1 MHGGEL
7 AGQGRAEQVSSLRT
21 EAVEHRKSKTSHGQ
35 RNHLRKGLYLVGLV
49 DGHDGGQLGTTGLD
63 FASSLFYVVEMA

>member
-1 MHGGEL
+1 MHRGEL

-49 DGHDGGQLGTTGLD
+49 DGHDEGQLGNNRVGFLP
-63 FASSLFYVVEMA
+63 AVSSM

>member
-1 MHGGEL
+1 MHRGEL

-21 EAVEHRKSKTSHGQ
+21 EAAEHRKSKTSHGQ

-49 DGHDGGQLGTTGLD
+49 MGMMGVSWEQQGWILP
-63 FASSLFYVVEMA
+63 AVSSM